1 MAKKAPTLN
10 FRDIVLGAEAEV
22 IRQALEARVKIDQLI
37 EERQRAY
44 ERIAALETQVEDVI
58 GEPGVYPFPPPPLP
72 VAGFDPKAETVQRPG
87 AAGAKKAAAP
97 KSGAAPGDDEPEA
110 LPPAVPAGKPQA

>member
-1 MAKKAPTLN
+1 MAKKNSPLT

-44 ERIAALETQVEDVI
+44 DRIAALETQVEEVM
-58 GEPGVYPFPPPPLP
+58 GEPGLFPFPPPPLP
-72 VAGFDPKAETVQRPG
+72 VAGFDPKAESVTRGGAPG
-87 AAGAKKAAAP
+87 KKAAARSATGDEAEGENP
-97 KSGAAPGDDEPEA
+97 AATPTAAPKA
-110 LPPAVPAGKPQA
+110 

>member
-1 MAKKAPTLN
+1 MAKKNSPLS

-44 ERIAALETQVEDVI
+44 DRIAALETQVEEVL
-58 GEPGVYPFPPPPLP
+58 GEPGVYPFPAPPLP
-72 VAGFDPKAETVQRPG
+72 IAGFDPKAESVTRGGAPAKRGAPRP
-87 AAGAKKAAAP
+87 AP
-97 KSGAAPGDDEPEA
+97 DEDGDDDA
-110 LPPAVPAGKPQA
+110 PAVPPPV

>member
-1 MAKKAPTLN
+1 MAKKNPTLN

-44 ERIAALETQVEDVI
+44 DRIAVLETQVEEVL
-58 GEPGVYPFPPPPLP
+58 GEPGAYPFPAPPLP
-72 VAGFDPKAETVQRPG
+72 IAGFDPKAETVTRGG
-87 AAGAKKAAAP
+87 APAKKAAVRPAAGDEAEGEAP
-97 KSGAAPGDDEPEA
+97 KA
-110 LPPAVPAGKPQA
+110 

>member
-1 MAKKAPTLN
+1 MAKKNPPLT

-44 ERIAALETQVEDVI
+44 DRIAALETQVEEVL
-58 GEPGVYPFPPPPLP
+58 GEPGAYPFPAPPLP
-72 VAGFDPKAETVQRPG
+72 IAGFDPKAETVTRG
-87 AAGAKKAAAP
+87 GTAAKKAAARP
-97 KSGAAPGDDEPEA
+97 VTDDGAEGGEQGTKGPRD
-110 LPPAVPAGKPQA
+110 

>member
-1 MAKKAPTLN
+1 MAKKNSPLS

-44 ERIAALETQVEDVI
+44 DRIAILETQVEEVI
-58 GEPGVYPFPPPPLP
+58 GEPGVYPFPAPPLP
-72 VAGFDPKAETVQRPG
+72 VAGFDPKAESVTRGGVAG
-87 AAGAKKAAAP
+87 KKTAAKSAAGDEAEGEAPAASPSTLP
-97 KSGAAPGDDEPEA
+97 KG
-110 LPPAVPAGKPQA
+110 

>member
-1 MAKKAPTLN
+1 MAKKNPTLT

-44 ERIAALETQVEDVI
+44 DRIAVLETQVEEVL
-58 GEPGVYPFPPPPLP
+58 GEPGAYPFPAPPLP
-72 VAGFDPKAETVQRPG
+72 IAGFDPKAETVTRGGPT
-87 AAGAKKAAAP
+87 AKKAAVRPTTGDDGEA
-97 KSGAAPGDDEPEA
+97 AAPGA
-110 LPPAVPAGKPQA
+110 